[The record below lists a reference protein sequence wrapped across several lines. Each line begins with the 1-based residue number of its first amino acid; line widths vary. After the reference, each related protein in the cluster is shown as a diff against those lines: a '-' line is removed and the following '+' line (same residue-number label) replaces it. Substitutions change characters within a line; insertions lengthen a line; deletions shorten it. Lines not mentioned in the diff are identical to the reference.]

1 MNFSIK
7 YFLFVCAFVVQVFMY
22 GQKNDITMNTA
33 LLIVDIQNDY
43 FKGGTMPLVNPEKA
57 STNAKLL
64 LENFRKKKLPVVHI
78 QHIANR
84 ANATFFVPKTKGAEI
99 YSDVVPIKGEKVIVK
114 HFPNSFRETELLE
127 YLKSMKVERLIICGM
142 MTHMCIDATTRA
154 AKDFGF
160 DCVMIGDACAT
171 KDLDYNQIRV
181 SASQVHNSFLA
192 ALNYF
197 YAKVINTEQFF
208 KEMK

>member
-1 MNFSIK
+1 MNFSVK
-7 YFLFVCAFVVQVFMY
+7 YLLFICVVMMHTFTY
-22 GQKNDITMNTA
+22 GQKRDTNMKTA

-43 FKGGTMPLVNPEKA
+43 FEGGAMPLMNPEKA
-57 STNAKLL
+57 SANAKLL
-64 LENFRKKKLPVVHI
+64 LKDFRKKSLPVVHI

-84 ANATFFVPKTKGAEI
+84 ANATFLIAGTKGADI
-99 YSDVVPIKGEKVIVK
+99 HSDVTPNKGEKVIVK

-127 YLKSMKVERLIICGM
+127 YLKSMKIERVVICGM

-160 DCVMIGDACAT
+160 DCVVVGDACTT
-171 KDLDYNQIRV
+171 KNLDYNEVKV
-181 SASQVHNSFLA
+181 SASEVHNSFLA

-197 YAKVINTEQFF
+197 YAKVVSTEQFF
-208 KEMK
+208 KEVE